1 MAHPNFSR
9 AVVRRRPL
17 ISALRR
23 GAWISLLA
31 GLVGLILPLIPA
43 QAAVMGAAKAMP
55 YGQAVQLSQQAA
67 NTVLERGGAE
77 SCLRGKLTKAL
88 LELSSSCEASA
99 QHGSLCEL
107 ADRAA
112 VVTPMSLSF
121 MDETARSIL
130 ELSGAP
136 VPAP

>member
-1 MAHPNFSR
+1 M
-9 AVVRRRPL
+9 PL
-17 ISALRR
+17 ALRR
-23 GAWISLLA
+23 GALLSLLA
-31 GLVGLILPLIPA
+31 ALVALLLPMLPMR
-43 QAAVMGAAKAMP
+43 AAVMGAAKAMP

-67 NTVLERGGAE
+67 RTVLDRGGAE

-88 LELSSSCEASA
+88 LGLSSSCEASA

-112 VVTPMSLSF
+112 VVAPMSLAF